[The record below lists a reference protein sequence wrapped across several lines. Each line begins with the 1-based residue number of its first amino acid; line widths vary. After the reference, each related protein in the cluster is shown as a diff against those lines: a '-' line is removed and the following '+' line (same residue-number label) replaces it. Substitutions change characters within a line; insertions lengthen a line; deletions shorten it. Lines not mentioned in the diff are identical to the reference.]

1 MTQMVKRLFCAVLL
15 AVVGLPVSAAVQQQA
30 PVPLNPQLAPR
41 DYLVGPEDVLNIRFT
56 GIDPGDLDMNT
67 LYPVQADG
75 KIQVKYI
82 HAVDVQ
88 GKSAI
93 WVADR
98 IKELLVPDYFPA
110 TITVTVTVQEFRS
123 QAVFINGA
131 VLSPGIQQLRG
142 SEMKLSR
149 AIAAAGQF
157 SQTAGDE
164 IEIRRKGPDGKEVVI
179 SITKSQL
186 EQGEDPD
193 LVAGDSVFVKQGQ
206 VYFINGE
213 VNSPG
218 QKVWQPGMTL
228 ARALAVAGLK
238 TTASIGRSYIK
249 RPIKGANGKVD
260 YKQVKNL
267 KDNTPIEPD
276 DEIVIRKKWLG

>member
-1 MTQMVKRLFCAVLL
+1 MILMMKRLLCTALLVL
-15 AVVGLPVSAAVQQQA
+15 VGLSLAPTAQQQST
-30 PVPLNPQLAPR
+30 VPLNPQLAPR
-41 DYLVGPEDVLNIRFT
+41 DYLVGPEDVLSIRFT
-56 GIDPGDLDMNT
+56 GLDASDADMNA

-75 KIQVKYI
+75 RIQLKHI
-82 HAVDVQ
+82 HAIDVQ

-93 WVADR
+93 WVADK
-98 IKELLVPDYFPA
+98 IKELLVDGYYPP

-123 QAVFINGA
+123 QAVLINGA
-131 VLSPGIQQLRG
+131 VMTPGVQQLRG

-149 AIAAAGQF
+149 ALVAAGQF
-157 SQTAGDE
+157 SQTAGEE
-164 IEIRRKGPDGKEVVI
+164 IEIRRMGPDGKPIVI
-179 SITKSQL
+179 SLTRSQL

-193 LVAGDSVFVKQGQ
+193 LVAGDTVFVKQGQ

-218 QKVWQPGMTL
+218 QKAWQPGMTL

-238 TTASIGRSYIK
+238 TSASIGRSYIK
-249 RPIKGANGKVD
+249 RPVKKPNGVVEYVEIKK
-260 YKQVKNL
+260 L

-276 DEIVIRKKWLG
+276 DQIQIVKKLIG